1 MAKTWKQIW
10 RLHSGLRIAAL
21 FAPVFLLLGICMLGP
36 LAVMLVYSLWR
47 VESFSLVR
55 SISLDN
61 YTYIFHTDI
70 YLRLTAKALLYGAVV
85 TIVTMALALPVAYF
99 MARHVTLYK
108 GLIVT
113 AILLPLYTS
122 DLIRYFAWRTILG
135 TQGILNSVL
144 QWLGLTSEPI
154 GIFVY
159 SPVAVVISLVHVY
172 LPFMIL
178 AIWVSLEAVDP
189 SLLDAAMDLG
199 ARPGRLFRSV
209 VLPLALPGI
218 VAGTLFVF
226 IPVTG
231 EFFGVNMMGGTTGFT
246 ITNAIN
252 DQFTSAFNWPL
263 GSALSFVL
271 LVCIGLVVAA
281 FLYGVSRLSITRNY
295 LGREG

>member
-1 MAKTWKQIW
+1 
-10 RLHSGLRIAAL
+10 L

-36 LAVMLVYSLWR
+36 LTVMLVVSLWR
-47 VESFSLVR
+47 VENFSIVR

-61 YTYIFHTDI
+61 YVYLFDTPI
-70 YLRLTAKALLYGAVV
+70 YLKLTVKALVYGA
-85 TIVTMALALPVAYF
+85 IVTLVSMILAVPVAYF
-99 MARHVTLYK
+99 MARHVSVRK

-122 DLIRYFAWRTILG
+122 DLIRYFAWRSILG
-135 TQGILNSVL
+135 TQGLLNSSL
-144 QWLGLTSEPI
+144 QWLGLTTEPI
-154 GIFVY
+154 EVLSF
-159 SPVAVVISLVHVY
+159 SPAAVIITLVHVY

-178 AIWVSLEAVDP
+178 AVWVALEAVDP

-199 ARPGRLFRSV
+199 ARPLRMFRTI
-209 VLPLALPGI
+209 VLPLAMPGL

-271 LVCIGLVVAA
+271 LLSIGLVVAA
-281 FLYGVSRLSITRNY
+281 FLLGAARLQAMRNY
-295 LGREG
+295 MGKET